1 MSPAENADYVA
12 RRPVALAHFSM
23 SGQFHAGRPPTVQRG
38 SGKPSARILH
48 ASTADRETPSRAAIS
63 TVPTGSQVMPNTVGK
78 VLTGVKV
85 CRYNTYMTKNQPT
98 VMIEIKGLRN
108 RQDNIPRWFRA
119 EHELYSQASA
129 HVDAL
134 IEWGVPADKIRI
146 VVR

>member
-1 MSPAENADYVA
+1 
-12 RRPVALAHFSM
+12 
-23 SGQFHAGRPPTVQRG
+23 
-38 SGKPSARILH
+38 
-48 ASTADRETPSRAAIS
+48 
-63 TVPTGSQVMPNTVGK
+63 
-78 VLTGVKV
+78 
-85 CRYNTYMTKNQPT
+85 MTKNQPT